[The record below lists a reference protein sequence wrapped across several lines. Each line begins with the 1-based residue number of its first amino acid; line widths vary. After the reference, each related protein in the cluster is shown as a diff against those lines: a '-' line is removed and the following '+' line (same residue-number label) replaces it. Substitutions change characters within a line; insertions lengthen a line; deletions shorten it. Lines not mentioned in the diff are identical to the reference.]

1 MASGASL
8 DVASLFHAV
17 SHDLKMPKDA
27 VAATVGRLNA
37 PRNPVGAMLVGLKTL
52 QIAAVAAAAAPKT
65 PRNAVVTAVVCLLAA
80 CGQGRD
86 AGEDGNDQ
94 APVTGLAD
102 EVNAAAMPEQAED
115 RVILWGDTHLHT
127 LNSTDAYESGVANAD
142 IDTAFRY
149 AKGFPVVHPRTGLR
163 IRIDEPLDFLV
174 VADHAEMLGMFP
186 RLRDRDPD
194 VLATAGGQELL
205 ALFEEGA
212 DTAFGALV
220 RLAVD
225 PTDSAI
231 ADDLNAPSIRQ
242 TSWDAQ
248 VDAAERH
255 NDPGT
260 FTALNG
266 WEWSSTPGGLNLHRV
281 VFTPADADTA
291 RQFLPF
297 SNFDSIDPKDLWAYL
312 RDVRERTGA
321 DFVAIPHN
329 SNLSN
334 GLMFQTV
341 REGGLPFDSDY
352 ARERMAWEPVVEITQ
367 YKGTSETHPALSP
380 TDEFADF
387 EIRNI
392 LLTGAPA
399 MPDPGSYVRSA
410 LLQGL
415 SQEADIGVNPFQ
427 FGLIG
432 ASDSHT
438 GFASV
443 TETDFLG
450 KSGEDLL
457 PEERAAGNLGD
468 VFGGWQVSASGLAA
482 VWADRN
488 DRQAVFDAFKRRE
501 VYATTGPRIALRLFA
516 GYDFAPGDE
525 DARDLG
531 MEGYLRGVPM
541 GGVLLPAEDG
551 AAPAF
556 VIAAARDPASALLDR
571 IQVVK
576 GWRDAAGALHERI
589 FDVAWSGQREVGAD
603 GNLEPVGD
611 TVDPATS
618 RYTNTIGAA
627 ELAAHWRD
635 PEFDPAEAAF
645 YYVRV
650 LEIPTPR
657 HHVSEALALG
667 LDPAA
672 LDFATTI
679 QERAFSSPVWYS
691 P

>member
-1 MASGASL
+1 
-8 DVASLFHAV
+8 
-17 SHDLKMPKDA
+17 MPKDA

-65 PRNAVVTAVVCLLAA
+65 PRNAVATAVVCLLAA

-86 AGEDGNDQ
+86 AFEDGNDQ
-94 APVTGLAD
+94 SPAAGLAD

-255 NDPGT
+255 SDPGT

-297 SNFDSIDPKDLWAYL
+297 SNFDSIDPEDLWAYL
-312 RDVRERTGA
+312 RDVRERT
-321 DFVAIPHN
+321 
-329 SNLSN
+329 
-334 GLMFQTV
+334 
-341 REGGLPFDSDY
+341 
-352 ARERMAWEPVVEITQ
+352 
-367 YKGTSETHPALSP
+367 
-380 TDEFADF
+380 
-387 EIRNI
+387 
-392 LLTGAPA
+392 
-399 MPDPGSYVRSA
+399 
-410 LLQGL
+410 
-415 SQEADIGVNPFQ
+415 
-427 FGLIG
+427 
-432 ASDSHT
+432 
-438 GFASV
+438 
-443 TETDFLG
+443 
-450 KSGEDLL
+450 
-457 PEERAAGNLGD
+457 
-468 VFGGWQVSASGLAA
+468 
-482 VWADRN
+482 
-488 DRQAVFDAFKRRE
+488 
-501 VYATTGPRIALRLFA
+501 
-516 GYDFAPGDE
+516 
-525 DARDLG
+525 
-531 MEGYLRGVPM
+531 
-541 GGVLLPAEDG
+541 
-551 AAPAF
+551 
-556 VIAAARDPASALLDR
+556 
-571 IQVVK
+571 
-576 GWRDAAGALHERI
+576 
-589 FDVAWSGQREVGAD
+589 GAD

-635 PEFDPAEAAF
+635 PEFDPAAAAF

-650 LEIPTPR
+650 LEIPTPH